1 LSALMQARM
10 PRSDG
15 GRSRSFWA
23 EAALFIAL
31 ALVVILVLEIT
42 GTTHIFT

>member
-1 LSALMQARM
+1 MQERI
-10 PRSDG
+10 RGSGG
-15 GRSRSFWA
+15 GRSRSFWV

>member
-1 LSALMQARM
+1 MQERI
-10 PRSDG
+10 PGSGG
-15 GRSRSFWA
+15 GRSHRFWV